1 MKINWNF
8 SITLHWVRI
17 PVIPVISFTEVEIDH
32 DGADCCESCRN
43 LSAGTAPEGEILP
56 IPVKQKASVESRK
69 RSYADRIYDKD
80 KRYRRENGTEKYRS
94 IHVRRDLIQWFLERS
109 NSPLTLVQL
118 QNMKKSPFN
127 HRWEKCNPECTHR
140 IVSLGTLRRV
150 LRNARTD
157 REIREGIPQVITFE
171 QGKNGYRLAKD
182 LYKSIYG
189 RDALIDQW
197 QPPTPQARITLERGG
212 TVANWVKENSEIRR

>member
-8 SITLHWVRI
+8 SITLRWIHI
-17 PVIPVISFTEVEIDH
+17 PVLPIISLTEIKPEVVVQTIQ
-32 DGADCCESCRN
+32 
-43 LSAGTAPEGEILP
+43 APEPEILP
-56 IPVKQKASVESRK
+56 IPVKQKPLIKSGNVHM
-69 RSYADRIYDKD
+69 ADRIYDKD
-80 KRYRRENGTEKYRS
+80 KRYRRIDGTEKYRS
-94 IHVRRDLIQWFLERS
+94 IHVRRDLIKWLLERS

-127 HRWEKCNPECTHR
+127 HEWGKCNPECTHR

-157 REIREGIPQVITFE
+157 REIREGIPQVVTFE
-171 QGKNGYRLAKD
+171 KGKRGYRLTKD
-182 LYKSIYG
+182 FYKSAYG
-189 RDALIDQW
+189 RNALIDQW
-197 QPPTPQARITLERGG
+197 QPPTPQAQIPAETN